1 MENFEK
7 YARQIALDDFG
18 EVGQKK
24 LASAHIVIAGV
35 GGVGSAVL
43 PLLTGAGVGR
53 ISIFDCDNVSK
64 SNLHRQTLY
73 TFEDIGKP
81 KAELAGQFVRLR
93 NPDCNVDCFCERLS
107 ELIADDIFSDQTIC
121 IDATDSFASRMEIA
135 KVCRKHKV
143 RMISAS
149 AEGFIAQN
157 FLFGDGFY
165 FDDIMEKSAE
175 QEMSQGVAILP
186 PVAHISGV
194 LSANATIKSIVWD
207 DFKVGQFLS
216 FNLKTMKFLS
226 GNLR

>member
-1 MENFEK
+1 MEHFEK
-7 YARQIALDDFG
+7 YTRQIALDDFG
-18 EVGQKK
+18 DAGQKK
-24 LASAHIVIAGV
+24 LASAHIVIVGV

-43 PLLTGAGVGR
+43 PLLAGVGVGR
-53 ISIFDCDNVSK
+53 ISIFDCDNVSE

-73 TFEDIGKP
+73 TFGDIGKP
-81 KAELAGQFVRLR
+81 KAELAGRFVCSR
-93 NPDCNVDCFCERLS
+93 NPDCKVECFCEKLCES
-107 ELIADDIFSDQTIC
+107 VADNIFTAQTIC

-135 KVCRKHKV
+135 KVCRKHNV
-143 RMISAS
+143 RAISAS
-149 AEGFIAQN
+149 AEGFVAQN
-157 FLFGDGFY
+157 FLFGAGFY

-186 PVAHISGV
+186 SVAHISGV